1 MGSTAALMLPLPAS
15 DSAVRW
21 FSARGCVVER
31 DGRCE
36 VFVGGT
42 LVGEFGPEETG
53 VRNVLLVG
61 LAADPRA
68 HLGRLAEAFGLTSE
82 TVRQMRRVYEC
93 DGIEPLWKR
102 TRGGAHGKVTP
113 AVRARL
119 EKMFDAGASAKD
131 ARARMKRRPAL
142 SLRTIE
148 RARAAWLARL
158 APASPPT
165 EFAMTSEQ
173 LALAPIANDVAID
186 REAPRDAATATSPI
200 SPQPPAV
207 VGCDEETRGA
217 HEAHETHE
225 TIDAAPVADGRVVQH
240 VGAWLMLAMVER
252 LGLHAHAAAIVSAR
266 VDDAALRV
274 ALDAVIIALSIG
286 QCCVEGVRRLATPS
300 APVLLRATRAPSA
313 SWARRVLGLFSQE
326 AGGARLHLGM
336 AGGYIRAAATDRD
349 AAPVVFYV
357 DNHLRPY
364 TGKHV
369 VRRGWRMQDKRVK
382 PGASDYYV
390 HDEDGR
396 PVLRIFAP
404 EHGSLTDFLAP
415 AARLLRM
422 ALGPEQKILL
432 AFDRGGAFPKAMA
445 ELRDEGFEF
454 VTYERRPYPLLAE
467 SAFDQTVEI
476 EDEKLGVC
484 ETRTNLGLSRGR
496 VRRIA
501 VRHSDRRQV
510 NLVGVST
517 QPAEWLIRVMA
528 GRWNQENGFKHGVER
543 WGVNQLD
550 GRTVEHYAPET
561 VVPNPAR
568 RRLDRALRI
577 AKVREGDARRELSRL
592 VANHPRRAHYQR
604 EIAEA
609 IVQQQTLEALRP
621 STPKRAPLAETELAG
636 KLVHHEREYKVTIDT
651 IRIACANAESDLAS
665 DLARHMN
672 RPREAKKALANLL
685 AAPGQVRVG
694 RSTIA
699 VTLMPAGNKDE
710 RAAFAALLASVNGWN
725 LRLPGDARKRRLR
738 FRAQV

>member
-1 MGSTAALMLPLPAS
+1 M
-15 DSAVRW
+15 
-21 FSARGCVVER
+21 ER

-42 LVGEFGPEETG
+42 LVGEFGPDETG

-61 LAADPRA
+61 LAADPRV

-82 TVRQMRRVYEC
+82 TVRQMRRVHER

-119 EKMFDAGASAKD
+119 EKLFDEGASAKD
-131 ARARMKRRPAL
+131 ARARIKRRPAL

-158 APASPPT
+158 APASLPT
-165 EFAMTSEQ
+165 ESAVATEQ
-173 LALAPIANDVAID
+173 LALLALAPVANDVAID
-186 REAPRDAATATSPI
+186 SEAPRDVATATSPS
-200 SPQPPAV
+200 SPQPPASV
-207 VGCDEETRGA
+207 DCDEETRGA
-217 HEAHETHE
+217 HE

-252 LGLHAHAAAIVSAR
+252 LGLHAHAATIVSAR

-286 QCCVEGVRRLATPS
+286 QRCVEGVRRLATPS

-336 AGGYIRAAATDRD
+336 AGGYVRAAAADGD
-349 AAPVVFYV
+349 AAPVVFYI

-404 EHGSLTDFLAP
+404 QHGSLTDFLAP

-432 AFDRGGAFPKAMA
+432 AFDRGGAFPEAMA

-454 VTYERRPYPLLAE
+454 VTYERRPYPLLTD

-484 ETRTNLGLSRGR
+484 ESRINLGVGRGR

-501 VRHSDRRQV
+501 VRHPDRRQV

-517 QPAEWLIRVMA
+517 QPAEWLIRVMT

-543 WGVNQLD
+543 WGINQLD
-550 GRTVEHYAPET
+550 GRTVEHYAPDT

-577 AKVREGDARRELSRL
+577 ARVREGDARRELSRL
-592 VANHPRRAHYQR
+592 AADHPRRAHYQR

-609 IVQQQTLEALRP
+609 TAQQQTLEALRP

-672 RPREAKKALANLL
+672 RPREAKKALANLF

-694 RSTIA
+694 RSIIA
-699 VTLMPAGNKDE
+699 VTLMPAGNKNE
-710 RAAFAALLASVNGWN
+710 RAAFTALLAEVNTWN